1 MATRSYILIKDKN
14 SYKGVYCHWDGYP
27 ENNGVLLT
35 RYYKNK
41 RKIKQL
47 ISLGNLSSLNQ
58 KVFPRKSHSYS
69 KPLKGVTIAY
79 HRDRQEDFQNV
90 IFEKESFNNFLRDVD
105 YIYVFDNGQWKCY
118 DRIGLVEIP
127 KHY

>member
-27 ENNGVLLT
+27 DNNGVLLT

-58 KVFPRKSHSYS
+58 KVFPRKSHSHS

-79 HRDRQEDFQNV
+79 HRDRQENFHNV

-105 YIYVFDNGQWKCY
+105 YVYVFDNGKWKCY
-118 DRIGLVEIP
+118 NRIGLVEIP
-127 KHY
+127 KNY